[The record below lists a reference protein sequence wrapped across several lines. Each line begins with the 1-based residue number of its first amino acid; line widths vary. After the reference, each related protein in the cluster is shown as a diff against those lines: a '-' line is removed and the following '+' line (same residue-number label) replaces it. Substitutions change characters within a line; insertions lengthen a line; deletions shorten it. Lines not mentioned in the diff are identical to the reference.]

1 MTGTANRRRPGKK
14 KLVWGIGG
22 ALLCALVGWGTVALW
37 RTEKPEASLGGV
49 SLKLEYATTTAAQER
64 GLGGRSQI
72 PSGYGMLF
80 VFDHDDRYAFWMRDM
95 LVPIDIFWLDDK
107 GQVVFTTSE
116 LATSTFPNVFYPPV
130 PVRYVLET
138 ESGFAR
144 RHRIATGTPLLLKS
158 SPTVLK

>member
-1 MTGTANRRRPGKK
+1 VTGTANRRRPEKK
-14 KLVWGIGG
+14 RLVWGVGG
-22 ALLCALVGWGTVALW
+22 ALFCALVGWGAVALW
-37 RTEKPEASLGGV
+37 AEKPEASFGGV
-49 SLKLEYATTTAAQER
+49 SLKLEYATTSAAQER
-64 GLGGRSQI
+64 GLSGRSQV

-80 VFDHDDRYAFWMRDM
+80 VFDHDDRYVFWMKDM

-107 GQVVFTTSE
+107 GQLIFTTAE

-144 RHRIATGTPLLLKS
+144 QHHIATGTPLLLKS
-158 SPTVLK
+158 FPTVLK